1 MTLEVPLWSLDRR
14 IASDLAAGRAVQE
27 EVLAVLE
34 SHGWS
39 SASVFA
45 VRLAFEEAIVNAIK
59 HGNRHAEDKHVHVV
73 AKLLADRLWLQ
84 ITDEGPGFD
93 PAAIPDCTEDDRLEV
108 PCGRGIMLMRSFM
121 CHVEYNESG
130 NRVVMEKRR
139 VEESS

>member
-1 MTLEVPLWSLDRR
+1 MTLEAPLWSFDRH
-14 IASDLAAGRAVQE
+14 IASNLAAGRAIQE

-34 SHGWS
+34 GHGWPPGN
-39 SASVFA
+39 VFA

-59 HGNRHAEDKHVHVV
+59 HGNKHCEDKTVHIT
-73 AKLLADRLWLQ
+73 AKLLPDRLWLQ

-93 PAAIPDCTEDDRLEV
+93 PNAVPDCTQDEQLEV
-108 PCGRGIMLMRSFM
+108 PSGRGIMLMRSFM

-139 VEESS
+139 VEESP